1 MIRLNNGSCTIDA
14 GVLYLDLLTNLERIS
29 DHSTNIVKQV
39 LKLKQKYSDYFYI

>member
-1 MIRLNNGSCTIDA
+1 MIRLNNGNCTIDA

-39 LKLKQKYSDYFYI
+39 LKLKQKI